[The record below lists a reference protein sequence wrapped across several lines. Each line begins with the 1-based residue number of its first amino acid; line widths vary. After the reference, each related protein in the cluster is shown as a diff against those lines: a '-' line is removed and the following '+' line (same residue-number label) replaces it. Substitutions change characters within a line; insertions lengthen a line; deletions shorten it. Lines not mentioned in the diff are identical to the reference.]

1 MLRLWTRRIR
11 NGLLLALAFAFLGTI
26 PVLVQDVRA
35 RLQALERANSDNG
48 QWAMMQTEVEV
59 LRLQTALLAARDRP
73 EDAELDEVRRWFN
86 VLYSRVSMLEQSGLY
101 APLLAA
107 PENADDHR
115 ALRAYLSTVVPLVD
129 GTDDTLAAALDQM
142 AAPLPDLRAAVRR
155 MTLNALS
162 DFAAQSDLNRTSM
175 ADTLIRLAAV
185 TGALMA
191 MLGGAAVI
199 LGRQFR
205 RAEAQGEALRQT
217 GDRLST
223 IFATSADAIIVTDG
237 AGVIRDFNP
246 AAEAIFALPA
256 DRAIGAGALDLLFA
270 EGPDGPQ
277 RQALVAAL
285 GTAETRA
292 SPFRIEVDA
301 RRADGQI
308 FPVEVTIA
316 RAGSETGGL
325 IVAFLRDISERRR
338 AEADLMQARDRAL
351 AGEKAKAEFLA
362 VMSHEMRTPLSGLIG
377 SMDLMQQTG
386 LSPAQAE
393 LMAVMQSSGDI
404 LLGHVNAVLDVS
416 RAEAAA
422 DGPPALAFDLDTL
435 IEECLANQAALAA
448 GWGND
453 LAAQQ
458 PAGPVGT
465 VRGDPGRLR
474 QILLNLI
481 GNAVKFTRNGTVTV
495 EAERLP
501 GPGDLVEIRVI
512 DTGIGIEEAD
522 LARIFEP
529 FVTLD
534 ASYRREAGGTG
545 LGLAI
550 ARRLARAM
558 GGDLGAESEPGEG
571 SLFWLRLPLP
581 PATLPAALPA
591 PRTDASLPGNG
602 PTSGPTSA
610 ETGTFPVADLPPGH
624 PFPRDDLP
632 LPVAPPRNI
641 LLVEDNAI
649 NRLLLRRF
657 LEAGG
662 HTVTE
667 AADGLEG
674 MARADETAF
683 DLILM
688 DISMPRMDG
697 IAATRAIRGGG
708 GPSARTPIFALTAH
722 ALPAE
727 RARFLAAGMDAT
739 LAKPIGQHALLR
751 AVAGLLPDEA
761 PSSPPEAPPVIDTA
775 TLADLVRHIGSPT
788 ARSLLLRLIED
799 GDRAMDR
806 LTNGDI
812 GADAESLAQ
821 TCHQLAGTS
830 GTFGTAHL
838 RAALIRAEAAL
849 QAGDT
854 VGAQA
859 FIADLPDIWQATRA
873 ALETERARLAA
884 A

>member
-11 NGLLLALAFAFLGTI
+11 NALIITLAVLFLGTI
-26 PVLVQDVRA
+26 PVLVQDVHA
-35 RLQALERANSDNG
+35 RLQALERANSDNN
-48 QWAMMQTEVEV
+48 QWAMIQTEVEV

-73 EDAELDEVRRWFN
+73 ESAELEEVRRWFN
-86 VLYSRVSMLEQSGLY
+86 ILYSRVSMLEQSGLY

-107 PENADDHR
+107 PENADAHR
-115 ALRAYLSTVVPLVD
+115 ALRAYLSATVSLIDAADPI
-129 GTDDTLAAALDQM
+129 LAAGLEQVAQ
-142 AAPLPDLRAAVRR
+142 PLPELRAAARR

-162 DFAAQSDLNRTSM
+162 DFAAQSDLNRSSM

-237 AGVIRDFNP
+237 VGLIRDFNP

-256 DRAIGAGALDLLFA
+256 GRAIGQGALDLLFA
-270 EGPDGPQ
+270 EGRDGPQ
-277 RQALVAAL
+277 GQALVAAL
-285 GTAETRA
+285 GDADTRA
-292 SPFRIEVDA
+292 APFRIEVDA
-301 RRADGQI
+301 RRTDGHI

-316 RAGSETGGL
+316 RAGSNTGSL
-325 IVAFLRDISERRR
+325 IVAFVRDISERRR

-351 AGEKAKAEFLA
+351 AGEKAKADFLA
-362 VMSHEMRTPLSGLIG
+362 VMSHEMRTPLNGLIG
-377 SMDLMQQTG
+377 SMDLMQQTE
-386 LSPAQAE
+386 LNPAQAE
-393 LMAVMQSSGDI
+393 LMQVMQSSGDI
-404 LLGHVNAVLDVS
+404 LLGHVNSVLDVS
-416 RAEAAA
+416 RAEAGT
-422 DGPPALAFDLDTL
+422 DRPPAIDFDLDAL
-435 IEECLANQAALAA
+435 ISECLANQAALAA
-448 GWGND
+448 GGGNT

-458 PAGPVGT
+458 PAGPVGA
-465 VRGDPGRLR
+465 VSGDPGRLR

-501 GPGDLVEIRVI
+501 GPGDQVEIRVI
-512 DTGIGIEEAD
+512 DTGIGMEEAD

-534 ASYRREAGGTG
+534 ASYRRETGGTG

-581 PATLPAALPA
+581 PAPSPAKAAAPHPA
-591 PRTDASLPGNG
+591 GSLR
-602 PTSGPTSA
+602 
-610 ETGTFPVADLPPGH
+610 PVAGRTAEAASRTEVPGTIAA
-624 PFPRDDLP
+624 PENLP
-632 LPVAPPRNI
+632 LPSVPARKI

-662 HTVTE
+662 HSVTE
-667 AADGLEG
+667 AADGIEG
-674 MARADETAF
+674 LARAAETAF

-697 IAATRAIRGGG
+697 IAATRAIRTGA
-708 GPSARTPIFALTAH
+708 GPSARSPIFALTAH
-722 ALPAE
+722 ALPEE

-751 AVAGLLPDEA
+751 AVAGLLPT
-761 PSSPPEAPPVIDTA
+761 EAPPPSSDEAAVIDAA
-775 TLADLVRHIGSPT
+775 TLADLVRHIGAPT
-788 ARSLLLRLIED
+788 ARGLLLRLIED
-799 GDRAMDR
+799 GDRAMNR
-806 LTNGDI
+806 LAAG
-812 GADAESLAQ
+812 DAEVDAEDLAQ
-821 TCHQLAGTS
+821 VCHQLAGTS
-830 GTFGTAHL
+830 GTFGTARL
-838 RAALIRAEAAL
+838 RSALIRAEAAL
-849 QAGDT
+849 QAGNTHD
-854 VGAQA
+854 ARA
-859 FIADLPDIWQATRA
+859 CIADLPTIWDTTRA
-873 ALETERARLAA
+873 ALEHERAQLAA
-884 A
+884 T

>member
-11 NGLLLALAFAFLGTI
+11 NGLIVALAILFLAAI

-35 RLQALERANSDNG
+35 RLHALERANSDNG

-59 LRLQTALLAARDRP
+59 LRLQAAILAARDRP
-73 EDAELDEVRRWFN
+73 ENAELDEVRRWFN

-115 ALRAYLSTVVPLVD
+115 ALRSYLSATVPLID
-129 GTDDTLAAALDQM
+129 AADQTLADGLDRV
-142 AAPLPDLRAAVRR
+142 AEPLPDLRAAVRR

-191 MLGGAAVI
+191 MLGGLAVI

-223 IFATSADAIIVTDG
+223 IFATSADAIVVTDS
-237 AGVIRDFNP
+237 AGLIRDFNP
-246 AAEAIFALPA
+246 AAEAIFKLPA
-256 DRAIGAGALDLLFA
+256 GQAIGRGALDLIFA
-270 EGPDGPQ
+270 EGRDGPQ
-277 RQALVAAL
+277 GQALVAAL
-285 GTAETRA
+285 GHAETRA
-292 SPFRIEVDA
+292 APFRIEVDA
-301 RRADGQI
+301 RRADGHI

-316 RAGSETGGL
+316 RAGSDTGGL

-338 AEADLMQARDRAL
+338 AEADLLQARDRAL
-351 AGEKAKAEFLA
+351 AGEKAKADFLA
-362 VMSHEMRTPLSGLIG
+362 VMSHEMRTPLNGLIG

-416 RAEAAA
+416 RAEAATE
-422 DGPPALAFDLDTL
+422 GPPAVAFDLDAL

-458 PAGPVGT
+458 PAGPVGA
-465 VRGDPGRLR
+465 VSGDPGRLR

-481 GNAVKFTRNGTVTV
+481 GNAVKFTRNGTITV

-501 GPGDLVEIRVI
+501 GPGDLVEIRVT

-534 ASYRREAGGTG
+534 ASYRRETSGTG

-558 GGDLGAESEPGEG
+558 GGDLGAESEPDEG

-581 PATLPAALPA
+581 PATSLSAHRALSAKGGIAPSSPTGPAAHGIPA
-591 PRTDASLPGNG
+591 QGNMPPAS
-602 PTSGPTSA
+602 
-610 ETGTFPVADLPPGH
+610 
-624 PFPRDDLP
+624 
-632 LPVAPPRNI
+632 APPRNI

-662 HTVTE
+662 HSVTE
-667 AADGLEG
+667 AADGIEG
-674 MARADETAF
+674 TARAVETAF

-697 IAATRAIRGGG
+697 IAATRAIRTGG

-727 RARFLAAGMDAT
+727 RARFLAAGMDAA
-739 LAKPIGQHALLR
+739 LAKPIGQDALLR
-751 AVAGLLPDEA
+751 AVAGLLPDDA
-761 PSSPPEAPPVIDTA
+761 PPPSPEAAPVIDTA
-775 TLADLVRHIGSPT
+775 TLADLVRHIGAPT
-788 ARSLLLRLIED
+788 AQGLLRRLIED

-806 LTNGDI
+806 LATGDAE
-812 GADAESLAQ
+812 ADAERLAQ

-854 VGAQA
+854 VAA
-859 FIADLPDIWQATRA
+859 RACIADLPAIWDETRS
-873 ALETERARLAA
+873 ALEAERTRLTAA
-884 A
+884 